1 MGSMDTYFDAHAHA
15 HFPAYGD
22 ESATVVQRA
31 LDAGVEMILVGTDRR
46 TSADAIALAER
57 FDGVWAAVGL
67 HPTHTTPQEYV
78 DPQERADV
86 GHAYEVE
93 TFDSAYYASLAAHPK
108 VVAIGECGLDYF
120 RLDPVTAAAQ
130 QDAFVRQLEVAGQ
143 AGKPITVHCRN
154 AFHDLIPLLRD
165 HRSLLG
171 ERPGTIHFFTGTQED
186 ARALMDLGFFLQ
198 FGGVI
203 TFARM
208 YEDLVR
214 YVPLERIVTE
224 TDAPYVAPVPYRG
237 KRNEPAYVIEVA
249 RKLAEL
255 KGVSLEEA
263 RGTVREN
270 ARAVFGV

>member
-1 MGSMDTYFDAHAHA
+1 MDTYFDAHAHA

-22 ESATVVQRA
+22 ESETVVRRA
-31 LDAGVEMILVGTDRR
+31 LDAGVQMILVGTDRE
-46 TSADAIALAER
+46 TSKGAIALAER

-78 DPQERADV
+78 DPQERADI

-93 TFDSAYYASLAAHPK
+93 TFDPVYYGELAAHPK

-120 RLDPVTAAAQ
+120 RLDPLTAAKQ
-130 QDAFVRQLEVAGQ
+130 QEVLLQQMQVARA
-143 AGKPITVHCRN
+143 AGKPVTIHCRN
-154 AFHDLIPLLRD
+154 AFQDLIPLMRD
-165 HRSLLG
+165 NRALLG
-171 ERPGTIHFFTGTQED
+171 EQPGTIHFFTGTQDE
-186 ARALMDLGFFLQ
+186 AKQLMDLGFSLQ

-203 TFARM
+203 TFAKV

-214 YVPLERIVTE
+214 YVPLDRIVTE

-249 RKLAEL
+249 KKIATL
-255 KGVSLEEA
+255 KGVGVGEVQ
-263 RGTVREN
+263 RTVRQN
-270 ARAVFGV
+270 VLRVFGV